1 MSQLEVV
8 MDVDCE
14 VDGVVWANFDVI
26 VNGRRCPCGGA
37 WLDDDAELKT
47 VQSFYW
53 SSEFAESV
61 EAGLETLRILREYEV
76 IKSSLPVG
84 PVPEDLWVD
93 KTSAWR
99 KAYDEATS
107 EAQLW
112 AARQLGLKF

>member
-1 MSQLEVV
+1 MSQLDVV

-14 VDGVVWANFDVI
+14 IGGVIWANFDVI
-26 VNGRRCPCGGA
+26 VDGRRYPCGGA
-37 WLDDDAELKT
+37 WLDDDVERKT

-61 EAGLETLRILREYEV
+61 DAGLETLRILREHGV
-76 IKSSLPVG
+76 IKSPLPVG
-84 PVPEDLWVD
+84 PEPEDLWID